1 VCISVSDLVK
11 YSDGKC
17 SAWSRFFRET
27 IKAHGITNATF
38 KAIRPFAT
46 NHQPYRLY
54 VKEQNILPVLFDPSN
69 PPIPLFGVAGQGN
82 DDPLSVF
89 SDHAVVACSGVIYD
103 PSYGNSFND
112 LYAWQRGSL
121 AVVAFD
127 GGSLHIVVP
136 NSASGTNLV
145 EYYYSEP

>member
-1 VCISVSDLVK
+1 VK

-89 SDHAVVACSGVIYD
+89 PITLLSLVQGLSTIPRMGIL
-103 PSYGNSFND
+103 STIFMLGNAEVWLS
-112 LYAWQRGSL
+112 
-121 AVVAFD
+121 
-127 GGSLHIVVP
+127 
-136 NSASGTNLV
+136 
-145 EYYYSEP
+145 